1 MSHVP
6 VKMTNWSLCFIC
18 MLLAFGC
25 QPSENRKKFT
35 SFAINGKLKNSGLDT
50 IYLSAKSGSGFVI
63 KDTTSA
69 DSLGNFYFYGT
80 IDEPD
85 IYRISLTPENAFQ
98 FVIDAPQL
106 EVVADA
112 GNLPETSQVKGSRES
127 ALLKAFMQIDEQ
139 YQREVA
145 RVEEGFIAAR
155 DAGNADSL
163 IYYQEE
169 FFELRKENA
178 RKQREFISE
187 NPDSFVAA
195 YATYAAL
202 NREEEGEF
210 ADSMITVF
218 NENIPDSKYVRLL
231 RELHSKKSSVAEGS
245 IAPDLTL
252 PQPDGTMLTL
262 SSLRG
267 KYVLLDFWASWCRPC
282 REENPSV
289 VRLYKEYQ
297 KQGFEIFGVSL
308 DESREQ
314 WVGAIEKDGLPWA
327 NVSDLKGAESE
338 AARLYHV
345 EAIPMTVLLD
355 KEGRIMA
362 LNLRGPALKEKLDEL
377 FN

>member
-1 MSHVP
+1 MM
-6 VKMTNWSLCFIC
+6 KNCALWFIC
-18 MLLAFGC
+18 LLLAIGC
-25 QPSENRKKFT
+25 RPSENRQKFN
-35 SFAINGKLKNSGLDT
+35 SFTITGKLENSHRNKV
-50 IYLSAKSGSGFVI
+50 YLSAKSGSGFSI
-63 KDTTSA
+63 RDTTSA
-69 DSLGNFYFYGT
+69 DSLGNFHFQGA
-80 IDEPD
+80 ISEPD
-85 IYRISLTPENAFQ
+85 IYQISIAPDNAFQ
-98 FVIDAPQL
+98 FVIDAPHL

-112 GNLPETSQVKGSRES
+112 RNLSETAQVNGSRES
-127 ALLKAFMQIDEQ
+127 GLLKAFMEIEEQ

-145 RVEEGFIAAR
+145 RVEKGFMAAR

-169 FFELRKENA
+169 FFLLGKENA
-178 RKQREFISE
+178 RKQRKFISE

-195 YATYAAL
+195 YATYAVL
-202 NREEEGEF
+202 DREEEGEF

-218 NENIPDSKYVRLL
+218 NKTIPDSKYVRLL
-231 RELHSKKSSVAEGS
+231 SELNAGKTAVAEGS
-245 IAPDLTL
+245 FAPDVTL
-252 PQPDGTMLTL
+252 PQPDGTLVTL

-282 REENPSV
+282 REENPAV

-314 WVGAIEKDGLPWA
+314 WVEAIEKDGLPWV

-338 AARLYHV
+338 AARLYNV
-345 EAIPMTVLLD
+345 DAIPMTVLLD
-355 KEGRIMA
+355 KEGRVIA
-362 LNLRGPALKEKLDEL
+362 LNLRGRALEEKLDQL